1 VTEEDSKMIKEIL
14 INKIDKLLEV
24 EDSQTKQ
31 PEEQDL
37 IQEDSR
43 DKLVE
48 LHLRQLARLKM
59 LRCLKRR

>member
-1 VTEEDSKMIKEIL
+1 MTEEDSKMIKEIL